1 MNSSGMDPAGAML
14 DQEPIA
20 GGATSFIDPASSVE
34 GTIRTQRDLRVEG
47 TVTGKV
53 FCDGV
58 LMVAEGATVD
68 AEIEAAAII
77 VAGEMSGTVR
87 CRGRLEIRSTGMVRG
102 DVTTGALVIVEGAR
116 YEGQI
121 AMDASEGGATMVTPP
136 TEIRQNVE
144 QEFEETDNESYS
156 FLRRFT
162 SDDTTVEEE
171 RDFDEEES

>member
-1 MNSSGMDPAGAML
+1 MNTSGMDPAGAML
-14 DQEPIA
+14 DQEPMV

-34 GTIRTQRDLRVEG
+34 GTIRTERDLRVEG

-68 AEIEAAAII
+68 AEIEAASII

-121 AMDASEGGATMVTPP
+121 AMDASGGGATIAPPP
-136 TEIRQNVE
+136 TEIRQDIE
-144 QEFEETDNESYS
+144 PEYTGSESESYS

-162 SDDTTVEEE
+162 SEDASVEDE
-171 RDFDEEES
+171 REFDEEES

>member
-1 MNSSGMDPAGAML
+1 MNSSGMEPAGTML

-47 TVTGKV
+47 TVSGKI

-68 AEIEAAAII
+68 AEIEAASII
-77 VAGEMSGTVR
+77 VSGEMSGTVR

-121 AMDASEGGATMVTPP
+121 AMDPSAEGATYVEPP
-136 TEIRQNVE
+136 TEIHQTVDE
-144 QEFEETDNESYS
+144 AYEEADSQGYS
-156 FLRRFT
+156 FLKRFT
-162 SDDTTVEEE
+162 SADTTVEDE
-171 RDFDEEES
+171 RDYNEEES